1 MTVKHY
7 VIALQQ
13 AFVTGE
19 GLAEV
24 GTVISSH
31 SERCGTAG
39 SRRRGAQRPRRLM
52 RRSLC
57 CIDRLN
63 PPPHTR
69 LTGTDARMTAQA
81 EDESIDEGAVWS
93 FHSETCRWNRDD
105 PTVGNGSAK
114 SIRFPQRQ
122 RLAADEFD

>member
-1 MTVKHY
+1 
-7 VIALQQ
+7 
-13 AFVTGE
+13 
-19 GLAEV
+19 
-24 GTVISSH
+24 
-31 SERCGTAG
+31 
-39 SRRRGAQRPRRLM
+39 
-52 RRSLC
+52 
-57 CIDRLN
+57 
-63 PPPHTR
+63 
-69 LTGTDARMTAQA
+69 MTAQA